1 MSFPAQAVDPL
12 FFRHDLMLELG
23 RLDMYIASIDEQS
36 ALERQAH
43 NDDVGSEF
51 VAIEDGAVER
61 RARIH
66 EALSDM
72 PV

>member
-1 MSFPAQAVDPL
+1 MSLQAHTVDPL
-12 FFRHDLMLELG
+12 FFRHDLMIELG
-23 RLDMYIASIDEQS
+23 RLDMYIASVDS
-36 ALERQAH
+36 HRVFALDAQ
-43 NDDVGSEF
+43 NDDVGVTPSR
-51 VAIEDGAVER
+51 IDDGAVER

>member
-1 MSFPAQAVDPL
+1 MRFHAHAVDPL

-23 RLDMYIASIDEQS
+23 RLDIYIASVDDQS
-36 ALERQAH
+36 VLERQAH
-43 NDDVGSEF
+43 NDDPEAGF
-51 VAIEDGAVER
+51 VAIEEAAVER